1 MDVMQ
6 DSIDG
11 ISALNQ
17 LLARGDSIVVNAV
30 PQDIEVRLEGI
41 LIALR
46 IDHWDWEGG
55 IRWLA
60 LRSLGMF
67 LF

>member
-17 LLARGDSIVVNAV
+17 LLSRGVPIVLGAV
-30 PQDIEVRLEGI
+30 PQDVEVRLEGV